1 MAGIGVLIVDPH
13 QLSREGLKLLLAG
26 DTYEVIGATTALDAA
41 LLAIAGGVRPG
52 LLVAVLPAAGEGV
65 QAATQNTALQQ
76 IRAVVPDC
84 KIVLLANAISSA
96 LLAQAT
102 EWRVNAL
109 LHGDMSREV
118 LVHSLHLVMLGQAIF
133 PAAAPSCEP
142 ANPPDNAAKTPEI
155 AAFRSAALRSIRR
168 MSDREG
174 HVLRLLLSGHS
185 NKMIARDLAI
195 SEATVKVHMK
205 AVLRKLNVRNRTQA
219 AMWAAAN
226 GFAET
231 SGSPFPAPP
240 AHSRPL
246 AAIAAPRVERVA

>member
-41 LLAIAGGVRPG
+41 LLAIAGGVRPD
-52 LLVAVLPAAGEGV
+52 LLVVALPAAGESV
-65 QAATQNTALQQ
+65 QAASQNTALQQ
-76 IRAVVPDC
+76 IRAVVPGC
-84 KIVLLANAISSA
+84 KIVLLANAISPA

-142 ANPPDNAAKTPEI
+142 ADNAAKTPEI
-155 AAFRSAALRSIRR
+155 AAFRSVALHSIRR

-246 AAIAAPRVERVA
+246 AAIAAPRIGRVA